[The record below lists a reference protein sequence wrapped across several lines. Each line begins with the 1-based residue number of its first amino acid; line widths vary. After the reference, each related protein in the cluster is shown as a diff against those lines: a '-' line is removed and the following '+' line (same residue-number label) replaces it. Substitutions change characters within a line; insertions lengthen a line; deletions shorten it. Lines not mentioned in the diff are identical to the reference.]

1 MEHQY
6 PGAISG
12 DENMLAELMLPDQV
26 HNRKEDWTI
35 FFLHKDTSEEEEG
48 TEGDEVEKKP
58 ATEDGSES
66 ADGAQSITDAD
77 SEANT
82 ADAGGEEEEED
93 DAEGGEGPPLIY
105 VLNLVN
111 TKHDAS
117 AKRCVPTQSEARTC
131 FSNPCFCQRRSS
143 KSNGDLYAASFS
155 SHLQGIDKNSAT
167 TSWHS
172 IN

>member
-35 FFLHKDTSEEEEG
+35 FFLHKDTSEEVDM
-48 TEGDEVEKKP
+48 TE
-58 ATEDGSES
+58 
-66 ADGAQSITDAD
+66 ADGTDLMIDAQGDGVNGVINGST
-77 SEANT
+77 S
-82 ADAGGEEEEED
+82 EED
-93 DAEGGEGPPLIY
+93 EMDGPKLDKEGNDHEDDEGGEGPPLIY

-117 AKRCVPTQSEARTC
+117 VKRYLSSTHQFCEVSPNNMYFAGALWLKPWQSVRDIRFYTYT
-131 FSNPCFCQRRSS
+131 R
-143 KSNGDLYAASFS
+143 
-155 SHLQGIDKNSAT
+155 
-167 TSWHS
+167 
-172 IN
+172 

>member
-35 FFLHKDTSEEEEG
+35 FFLHKDTSEEV
-48 TEGDEVEKKP
+48 DMVE
-58 ATEDGSES
+58 
-66 ADGAQSITDAD
+66 ADGTDSKIDAQGD
-77 SEANT
+77 
-82 ADAGGEEEEED
+82 GGNGVTNGSTSEED
-93 DAEGGEGPPLIY
+93 EIDGPKLEKEGNDHEDDEGGEGPPLIY

-117 AKRCVPTQSEARTC
+117 VKRYLSSTTHQFYEMCPDNVCFAGVLWLKPWQSVQDIHFYTYTR
-131 FSNPCFCQRRSS
+131 
-143 KSNGDLYAASFS
+143 
-155 SHLQGIDKNSAT
+155 
-167 TSWHS
+167 
-172 IN
+172 